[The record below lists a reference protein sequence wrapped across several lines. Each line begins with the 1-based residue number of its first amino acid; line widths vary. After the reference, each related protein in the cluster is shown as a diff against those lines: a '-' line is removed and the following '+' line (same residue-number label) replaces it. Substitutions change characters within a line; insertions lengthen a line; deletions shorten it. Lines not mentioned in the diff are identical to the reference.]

1 MAKHVV
7 TICCWDKGHQTDL
20 VMNIAQEEALY
31 RKIQKMKAVCPDC
44 RNIGNG
50 NRAIFTKHS
59 NGKIYQCPNGHVTTV
74 TPFNKNM
81 LHVKFGNESEEFTNI
96 YADVEELDV
105 LIDNLD
111 ISCHHCAGKLKAI
124 DDSQISHPKVPGIK
138 TKTRVGDIWDKRGI
152 EPVRNGSYDG
162 DGNYS
167 ATSTEKANRA
177 RLKEIRKQRNIQ
189 ESRLEGRSIVDRP
202 TDTTYKRRNK
212 SDIDS

>member
-1 MAKHVV
+1 MAKHLV

-20 VMNIAQEEALY
+20 GMNKAQEETLF
-31 RKIQKMKAVCPDC
+31 RKIQNMKAVCPTC
-44 RNIGNG
+44 RDSGNG

-59 NGKIYQCPNGHVTTV
+59 SFKIYQCSNGHVTTI

-81 LHVKFGNESEEFTNI
+81 LHVKFGNESEEFTNV
-96 YADVEELDV
+96 YAELEELDV

-111 ISCHHCAGKLKAI
+111 ISCHHCNGKLNAI
-124 DDSQISHPKVPGIK
+124 DDSQLSHPNVPGIK

-152 EPVRNGSYDG
+152 EPVRNGSYDS

-167 ATSTEKANRA
+167 ATNTEKANRA
-177 RLKEIRKQRNIQ
+177 RLKQIRQQRNIQ

-202 TDTTYKRRNK
+202 TDRTYERRSKN
-212 SDIDS
+212 DIDS